1 MMAPKDNIQTWKSE
15 SPIIMYNSQE
25 STVAIGSKKFFLFI
39 YQVST
44 VTRNMATNKPIAITA
59 KKVEENIDTLCPQ
72 VGDYLSQ

>member
-1 MMAPKDNIQTWKSE
+1 
-15 SPIIMYNSQE
+15 MYNSQE
-25 STVAIGSKKFFLFI
+25 STVTIGSKKFFLFI

>member
-1 MMAPKDNIQTWKSE
+1 
-15 SPIIMYNSQE
+15 MYNSQE
-25 STVAIGSKKFFLFI
+25 STVEIGSKIFFLFI
-39 YQVST
+39 YQVSK

>member
-1 MMAPKDNIQTWKSE
+1 M
-15 SPIIMYNSQE
+15 IMYNSQE
-25 STVAIGSKKFFLFI
+25 STVEIGSKIYYFFVFI
-39 YQVST
+39 YQVSK

>member
-1 MMAPKDNIQTWKSE
+1 
-15 SPIIMYNSQE
+15 MYNSQE
-25 STVAIGSKKFFLFI
+25 STVAIESKIFFPFI
-39 YQVST
+39 YQVSK

>member
-1 MMAPKDNIQTWKSE
+1 
-15 SPIIMYNSQE
+15 MYNSQIHRK
-25 STVAIGSKKFFLFI
+25 VLLRLGVRYFFPFI
-39 YQVST
+39 YQVSK

>member
-1 MMAPKDNIQTWKSE
+1 
-15 SPIIMYNSQE
+15 MYNSQE
-25 STVAIGSKKFFLFI
+25 STVEIGSQIFFSLFI
-39 YQVST
+39 YQVSK

>member
-1 MMAPKDNIQTWKSE
+1 
-15 SPIIMYNSQE
+15 MYNSQE
-25 STVAIGSKKFFLFI
+25 NTVEIGSKIFFLFI
-39 YQVST
+39 YQVSK